1 MTVITTTQDLT
12 AACERFAQFDFITVD
27 TEFIRESTF
36 WPQLCLFQIGS
47 SDEALAV
54 DPLADGID
62 LTPLFALMA
71 NEAVLKVFHAGRQD
85 IEILYNLAGAVPHPI
100 FDTQLAAM
108 VCGFGDSVGYETL
121 VSKLLRK
128 NLDKASRFTDWA
140 RRPLTDRQL
149 SYALDDVIYLQDI
162 YLKLHEQMEKSGRAH
177 WLDEEMELLA
187 SPTTYDLPPEN
198 AWKRIK
204 ARTTNPRFLGIL
216 QEVAAWRETEAR
228 TRDMPRN
235 RVLRDEAL
243 LEIAAHPPKKPDDL
257 GRMRSVSQGFANSR
271 GGKLLFEAVTRGVGL
286 REDALPQVEKPKPL
300 PRGIGPLV
308 DLLKVLLKMKCEE
321 NDVAQKLIGNVADLE
336 KVAAFDDADVDILR
350 GWRREVFGNDALRL
364 KNGEIALAA
373 NGNRIK
379 LVELPEQ

>member
-1 MTVITTTQDLT
+1 MTVITTNDALI
-12 AACERFAQFDFITVD
+12 AACNRFAEFDFITVD

-47 SDEALAV
+47 TDEALAV

-62 LTPLFALMA
+62 LQPLFDLMA
-71 NEAVLKVFHAGRQD
+71 NESVLKVFHAGRQD

-121 VSKLLRK
+121 VSKLLRQ

-177 WLDEEMELLA
+177 WLDEEMETLA
-187 SPTTYDLPPEN
+187 SPSTYDTPPEM
-198 AWKRIK
+198 AWKRLK
-204 ARTTNPRFLGIL
+204 ARNNNPRFLGIL
-216 QEVAAWRETEAR
+216 QEIAAWRETEAR

-235 RVLRDEAL
+235 RVMRDEAL

-257 GRMRSVSQGFANSR
+257 GRMRSVSQGFSSSR
-271 GGKLLFEAVTRGVGL
+271 AGKLLFEAVTRGVNL
-286 REDALPQVEKPKPL
+286 PDDVLPQVNKPKPL

-336 KVAAFDDADVDILR
+336 KVAAYDNADVAAMR
-350 GWRREVFGNDALRL
+350 GWRKEVFGNDAMRL

-373 NGNRIK
+373 NGNKIK
-379 LVELPEQ
+379 LVEL

>member
-1 MTVITTTQDLT
+1 MTVITTTEDLT
-12 AACERFAQFDFITVD
+12 AACERMAQFDFITVD

-47 SDEALAV
+47 RDEALAV

-62 LTPLFALMA
+62 LAPLFALMA
-71 NEAVLKVFHAGRQD
+71 DETTLKVFHAGRQD

-121 VSKLLRK
+121 VSKLLRR

-149 SYALDDVIYLQDI
+149 SYALDDVIHLQDI
-162 YLKLHEQMEKSGRAH
+162 YLKLHESMEESGRAH

-187 SPTTYDLPPEN
+187 SPSTYDTPPEL
-198 AWKRIK
+198 AWKRVK

-216 QEVAAWRETEAR
+216 QEIAAWRENEAR

-235 RVLRDEAL
+235 RIMRDEAL

-257 GRMRSVSQGFANSR
+257 SRMRTISQGFANSR
-271 GGKLLFEAVTRGVGL
+271 AGKLLFEAVNIGVNKA
-286 REDALPQVEKPKPL
+286 EADLPIVEKPKTL

-336 KVAAFDDADVDILR
+336 KLAAWDEPDVAAMT

-373 NGNRIK
+373 NGNKIK
-379 LVELPEQ
+379 LVEL

>member
-1 MTVITTTQDLT
+1 MTVITTNDALI
-12 AACERFAQFDFITVD
+12 AACNRFAEFDFITVD

-47 SDEALAV
+47 ADEALAV

-62 LTPLFALMA
+62 LQPLFDLMA
-71 NEAVLKVFHAGRQD
+71 NESVLKVFHAGRQD

-121 VSKLLRK
+121 VSKLLRQ

-177 WLDEEMELLA
+177 WLDEEMETLA
-187 SPTTYDLPPEN
+187 APSTYDTPPEM
-198 AWKRIK
+198 AWKRLK
-204 ARTTNPRFLGIL
+204 ARNNNPRFLGIL
-216 QEVAAWRETEAR
+216 QEIAAWRETEAR

-235 RVLRDEAL
+235 RVMRDEAL

-257 GRMRSVSQGFANSR
+257 GRMRSVSQGFASSR
-271 GGKLLFEAVTRGVGL
+271 AGKLLFEAVTRGVKL
-286 REDALPQVEKPKPL
+286 PDDVLPQVNKPKPL

-336 KVAAFDDADVDILR
+336 KVAAYDNADVAAMK
-350 GWRREVFGNDALRL
+350 GWRKEVFGNDAMRL
-364 KNGEIALAA
+364 KKGEIALAA
-373 NGNRIK
+373 NGNKIN
-379 LVELPEQ
+379 LVEL

>member
-1 MTVITTTQDLT
+1 MTVITTNDDLI
-12 AACERFAQFDFITVD
+12 AACNRFAEFDFITVD

-47 SDEALAV
+47 TDEALAV

-62 LTPLFALMA
+62 LQPLFDLMA
-71 NEAVLKVFHAGRQD
+71 NESVLKVFHAGRQD

-121 VSKLLRK
+121 VSKLLRQ

-162 YLKLHEQMEKSGRAH
+162 YLKLQEQMEKSGRAH
-177 WLDEEMELLA
+177 WLDEEMETLA
-187 SPTTYDLPPEN
+187 SPATYDMPPEN
-198 AWKRIK
+198 AWKRLK
-204 ARTTNPRFLGIL
+204 VRNNNPRFLGIL
-216 QEVAAWRETEAR
+216 QEVAAWRENEAR

-235 RVLRDEAL
+235 RILRDEAL

-257 GRMRSVSQGFANSR
+257 SRMRSISQGLSSSR
-271 GGKLLFEAVTRGVGL
+271 AGKLLFEAVARGLALPENV
-286 REDALPQVEKPKPL
+286 LPQVDKPKSL
-300 PRGIGPLV
+300 PRGIAPLV

-321 NDVAQKLIGNVADLE
+321 HDVAQKLIGNVADLE
-336 KVAAFDDADVDILR
+336 KVAAFDDADVPIMR
-350 GWRREVFGNDALRL
+350 GWRKEVFGNDAMRL
-364 KNGEIALAA
+364 KNGEIAIAA
-373 NGNRIK
+373 NGNKIK
-379 LVELPEQ
+379 LVEL

>member
-1 MTVITTTQDLT
+1 
-12 AACERFAQFDFITVD
+12 
-27 TEFIRESTF
+27 
-36 WPQLCLFQIGS
+36 
-47 SDEALAV
+47 
-54 DPLADGID
+54 
-62 LTPLFALMA
+62 
-71 NEAVLKVFHAGRQD
+71 
-85 IEILYNLAGAVPHPI
+85 
-100 FDTQLAAM
+100 M

-121 VSKLLRK
+121 VSKLLRQ

-177 WLDEEMELLA
+177 WLDEEMETLA
-187 SPTTYDLPPEN
+187 SPSTYDTPPEM
-198 AWKRIK
+198 AWKRLK
-204 ARTTNPRFLGIL
+204 ARNNNPRFLGIL
-216 QEVAAWRETEAR
+216 QEIAAWRETEAR

-235 RVLRDEAL
+235 RVMRDEAL

-257 GRMRSVSQGFANSR
+257 GRMRSVSQGFSSSR
-271 GGKLLFEAVTRGVGL
+271 AGKLLFEAVTRGVNL
-286 REDALPQVEKPKPL
+286 PDDVLPQVNKPKPL

-336 KVAAFDDADVDILR
+336 KVAAYDNADVAAMR
-350 GWRREVFGNDALRL
+350 GWRKEVFGNDAMRL

-373 NGNRIK
+373 NGNKIK
-379 LVELPEQ
+379 LVEL

>member
-1 MTVITTTQDLT
+1 MTVITTNDALI
-12 AACERFAQFDFITVD
+12 AACNRFAEFDFITVD

-47 SDEALAV
+47 TDEALAV

-62 LTPLFALMA
+62 LQPLFDLMA
-71 NEAVLKVFHAGRQD
+71 NESVLKVFHAGRQD

-121 VSKLLRK
+121 VSKLLRQ

-177 WLDEEMELLA
+177 WLDEEMETLA
-187 SPTTYDLPPEN
+187 SPSTYDTPPEM
-198 AWKRIK
+198 AWKRLK
-204 ARTTNPRFLGIL
+204 ARNNNPRFLGIL
-216 QEVAAWRETEAR
+216 QEIAAWRETEAR

-235 RVLRDEAL
+235 RVMRDEAL

-257 GRMRSVSQGFANSR
+257 GRMRSVSQGFASSR
-271 GGKLLFEAVTRGVGL
+271 AGKLLFEAVTRGVKL
-286 REDALPQVEKPKPL
+286 PDDVLPQVNKPKPL

-336 KVAAFDDADVDILR
+336 KVAAYDNADVAAMK
-350 GWRREVFGNDALRL
+350 GWRKEVFGNDAMRL
-364 KNGEIALAA
+364 KKGEIALAA
-373 NGNRIK
+373 NGNKIN
-379 LVELPEQ
+379 LVEL

>member
-1 MTVITTTQDLT
+1 MTVITTNDALI
-12 AACERFAQFDFITVD
+12 AACNRFAEFDFITVD

-47 SDEALAV
+47 TDEALAV

-62 LTPLFALMA
+62 LQPLFDLMA
-71 NEAVLKVFHAGRQD
+71 NESVLKVFHAGRQD

-121 VSKLLRK
+121 VTKLLRQ
-128 NLDKASRFTDWA
+128 NLDKASRFTDWS

-162 YLKLHEQMEKSGRAH
+162 YVKLRDQMEKSGRAH
-177 WLDEEMELLA
+177 WLDEEMETLA
-187 SPTTYDLPPEN
+187 SPSTYDTPPEQ
-198 AWKRIK
+198 AWKRLK
-204 ARTTNPRFLGIL
+204 ARTNNPRFLGIL
-216 QEVAAWRETEAR
+216 QEIAAWRETEAR
-228 TRDMPRN
+228 TRDMPRS
-235 RVLRDEAL
+235 RVMRDEAL

-271 GGKLLFEAVTRGVGL
+271 AGKLLFEAVNRGVNL
-286 REDALPQVEKPKPL
+286 PEADLPQVAKPKPL

-336 KVAAFDDADVDILR
+336 KVAAFDDADVDALR

-373 NGNRIK
+373 HGNKIN
-379 LVELPEQ
+379 LVEL

>member
-1 MTVITTTQDLT
+1 MTVITTNDALI
-12 AACERFAQFDFITVD
+12 AACNRFAEFDFITVD

-47 SDEALAV
+47 ADEALAV

-62 LTPLFALMA
+62 LQPLFDLMA
-71 NEAVLKVFHAGRQD
+71 NESVLKVFHAGRQD

-121 VSKLLRK
+121 VSKLLRQ

-177 WLDEEMELLA
+177 WLDEEMETLA
-187 SPTTYDLPPEN
+187 SPSTYDTPPEM
-198 AWKRIK
+198 AWKRLK
-204 ARTTNPRFLGIL
+204 ARNNNPRFLGIL
-216 QEVAAWRETEAR
+216 QEIAAWRETEAR

-235 RVLRDEAL
+235 RVMRDEAL

-257 GRMRSVSQGFANSR
+257 GRMRSVSQGFSSSR
-271 GGKLLFEAVTRGVGL
+271 AGKLLFEAVTRGVNL
-286 REDALPQVEKPKPL
+286 PDDVLPQVNKPKPL

-336 KVAAFDDADVDILR
+336 KVAAYDNADVAAMR
-350 GWRREVFGNDALRL
+350 GWRKEVFGNDAMRL

-373 NGNRIK
+373 NGNKIK
-379 LVELPEQ
+379 LVEL

>member
-1 MTVITTTQDLT
+1 MTNDALI
-12 AACERFAQFDFITVD
+12 AACNRFAEFDFITVD

-47 SDEALAV
+47 ADEALAV

-62 LTPLFALMA
+62 LQPLFDLMA
-71 NEAVLKVFHAGRQD
+71 NESVLKVFHAGRQD

-121 VSKLLRK
+121 VSKLLRQ

-177 WLDEEMELLA
+177 WLDEEMETLA
-187 SPTTYDLPPEN
+187 SPSTYDTPPEM
-198 AWKRIK
+198 AWKRLK
-204 ARTTNPRFLGIL
+204 ARNNNPRFLGIL
-216 QEVAAWRETEAR
+216 QEIAAWRETEAR

-235 RVLRDEAL
+235 RVMRDEAL

-257 GRMRSVSQGFANSR
+257 GRMRSVSQGFASSR
-271 GGKLLFEAVTRGVGL
+271 AGKLLFEAVTRGVKL
-286 REDALPQVEKPKPL
+286 PDDVLPQVNKPKPL

-336 KVAAFDDADVDILR
+336 KVAAYDNADVAAMK
-350 GWRREVFGNDALRL
+350 GWRKEVFGNDAMRL
-364 KNGEIALAA
+364 KKGEIALAA
-373 NGNRIK
+373 NGNKIN
-379 LVELPEQ
+379 LVEL